1 MARAFSLTI
10 NRDDVLS
17 TLTTKFPSSATE
29 DDYLDILSEIYK
41 DFNAIVSVDT
51 VSGADANRTAGTYS
65 SVAFT
70 TSGSG
75 TGATFN
81 ITVDANGAAT
91 VTVVKG
97 GTGYAV
103 DETITVP
110 NSSLGSG
117 SGVTEVVVSDTGSDS
132 TYAATYTVA
141 QGKEFDT
148 ANDQFI
154 NSASQNYFR
163 SATSGTANI
172 IAWDSTESAWYI
184 IPSVDQSDFS
194 YTADSEIEVSAW
206 GSSATNPNG
215 ASSVY
220 GTATPTTEDAA
231 DLTFDVAVIATN
243 PSKDFNFNRNTNRT
257 STHRTLTAQFGDGYE
272 QRVLNGINTKNETL
286 TALFSNRAW
295 QDIETISAFLDA
307 KAARSFDI
315 VLQRETL
322 KVICENYNITYT
334 QPNVHTLSANLK
346 RVYEP

>member
-29 DDYLDILSEIYK
+29 DDYLDILSEIYS
-41 DFNAIVSVDT
+41 DFNAILGVDT
-51 VSGADANRTAGTYS
+51 VSGADVNRTEGTYS

-75 TGATFN
+75 TGAGFN
-81 ITVDANGAAT
+81 ITVDANGAAA
-91 VTVVKG
+91 VTILRG

-103 DETITVP
+103 NETITV
-110 NSSLGSG
+110 
-117 SGVTEVVVSDTGSDS
+117 
-132 TYAATYTVA
+132 
-141 QGKEFDT
+141 
-148 ANDQFI
+148 
-154 NSASQNYFR
+154 
-163 SATSGTANI
+163 
-172 IAWDSTESAWYI
+172 
-184 IPSVDQSDFS
+184 
-194 YTADSEIEVSAW
+194 ADSEL
-206 GSSATNPNG
+206 GGGG
-215 ASSVY
+215 A
-220 GTATPTTEDAA
+220 AN
-231 DLTFDVAVIATN
+231 LTFDVAVIAAN
-243 PSKDFNFNRNTNRT
+243 PSKEFNFNRNTNRT

-272 QRVLNGINTKNETL
+272 QRVLDGINTKNETL

>member
-29 DDYLDILSEIYK
+29 DDYLDILNKIYT

-51 VSGADANRTAGTYS
+51 VSAADANRTASTYS

-81 ITVDANGAAT
+81 ITVDANGAAA

-103 DETITVP
+103 NETITV
-110 NSSLGSG
+110 
-117 SGVTEVVVSDTGSDS
+117 
-132 TYAATYTVA
+132 
-141 QGKEFDT
+141 
-148 ANDQFI
+148 
-154 NSASQNYFR
+154 
-163 SATSGTANI
+163 
-172 IAWDSTESAWYI
+172 
-184 IPSVDQSDFS
+184 
-194 YTADSEIEVSAW
+194 ADSEL
-206 GSSATNPNG
+206 GGGG
-215 ASSVY
+215 A
-220 GTATPTTEDAA
+220 AN
-231 DLTFDVAVIATN
+231 LTFDVAVIATN
-243 PSKDFNFNRNTNRT
+243 PSKELNFNRNTNRT
-257 STHRTLTAQFGDGYE
+257 STHRTLTAEFGDGYE
-272 QRVLNGINTKNETL
+272 QRVLDGINTKNETL
-286 TALFSNRAW
+286 SALFSNRVW
-295 QDIETISAFLDA
+295 QEIEVISAFLDA
-307 KAARSFDI
+307 KAGRSFNI

-322 KVICENYNITYT
+322 KVICENYNVTYT